1 MLEEKKL
8 RKQNYLKPPKAFSIY
23 TAVSIEAE
31 FYILNSSRL
40 FQSHIKSFGTLSIPV
55 WKEKRSQHS
64 QPTWKAQIAPFYLAF
79 HSEFRQCSR
88 ISSMDRRLNLVV
100 LR

>member
-8 RKQNYLKPPKAFSIY
+8 RKQNYLNPPKAFSIY

-40 FQSHIKSFGTLSIPV
+40 FQSHIKSLGTLSIPV

-64 QPTWKAQIAPFYLAF
+64 STHMESADCPVLSCF
-79 HSEFRQCSR
+79 SFRIQAVQQ
-88 ISSMDRRLNLVV
+88 DLLNGQEA
-100 LR
+100 